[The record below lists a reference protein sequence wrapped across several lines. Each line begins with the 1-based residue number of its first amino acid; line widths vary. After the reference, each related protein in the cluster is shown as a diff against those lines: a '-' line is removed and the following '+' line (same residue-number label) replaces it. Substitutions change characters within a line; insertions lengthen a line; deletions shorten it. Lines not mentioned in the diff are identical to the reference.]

1 MEQWTSSKSGKEYIK
16 AVYYH
21 PVYLTSMQSIS
32 WKKLGWM
39 MLKLDSRFLGEILIT
54 SDMQI
59 APP

>member
-39 MLKLDSRFLGEILIT
+39 MLKLDSRFLGEIWIT